1 MRTSS
6 LSSLVK
12 CSWTSQTC
20 GISSSVVGR
29 DPDVMCAPS
38 EDREEDVQDD
48 DGEKGPLRELLIRF
62 GNERRPPDE
71 PRHDASGADEEDE
84 KEEAHG
90 LPTWSVTR

>member
-12 CSWTSQTC
+12 WSWTLQSC
-20 GISSSVVGR
+20 GIRSSVVGR

-48 DGEKGPLRELLIRF
+48 DGEEGPLRELFIRLQD
-62 GNERRPPDE
+62 ERGLPDE

-90 LPTWSVTR
+90 LPAWSVTR